1 MPWKD
6 SSKTLKQKPDDIT
19 SAEDFTTGGNIFE
32 KYKQMQRE
40 IITSNH
46 SLQGKKI
53 IQAKGKQIL

>member
-46 SLQGKKI
+46 SLQEKKLFKL
-53 IQAKGKQIL
+53 KGNKF